1 MSKSVVLRVETFSCL
16 IAEGSKDQKA
26 KRTKKCFIKRKLK
39 FENYENCL
47 NNNSTQEQINH
58 LEKNK
63 IDIDSI
69 KKNHEKVIRN
79 NKVLQTQQRF
89 KSERQNVFTKEINK
103 ITLGSNDDKIMQ
115 STYSIETQAYG
126 TSKALVREKEDI
138 KCNYII
144 KRYKDG

>member
-1 MSKSVVLRVETFSCL
+1 MLKGKNKEVIGFIRDELGGKIMSKSVVLRVKTFSCL
-16 IAEGSKDQKA
+16 IDEGSKYQKA

-39 FENYENCL
+39 FENYENRL
-47 NNNSTQEQINH
+47 NNNSTWEQINH

-69 KKNHEKVIRN
+69 KKNHKKVIRN
-79 NKVLQTQQRF
+79 NKLILQTQQRF

-115 STYSIETQAYG
+115 STYSIET
-126 TSKALVREKEDI
+126 
-138 KCNYII
+138 
-144 KRYKDG
+144 